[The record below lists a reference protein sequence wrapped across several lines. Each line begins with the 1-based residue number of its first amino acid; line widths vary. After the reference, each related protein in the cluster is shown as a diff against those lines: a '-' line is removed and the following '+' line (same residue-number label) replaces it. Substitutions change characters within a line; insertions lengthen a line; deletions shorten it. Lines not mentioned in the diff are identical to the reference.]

1 MSWPSKEKARERERW
16 VEIVMIHHVVVLCD
30 PQLFIKR
37 RSIKQAPRQMLYTLD
52 HAKRRATHSVIC
64 DLNPARFRPF
74 TPEPTEPRAFGG
86 AAAAP
91 LWSPR
96 LSCDLPRH
104 IYSFLTRS
112 NSSFLDSPSPDN
124 EGVIQLSL
132 ARCSDH
138 RASALPPSHESVR
151 LSAGLSD
158 FKWSLECRCVLL
170 CNRFKKKL

>member
-16 VEIVMIHHVVVLCD
+16 VERVMIHHVLVLCD

-37 RSIKQAPRQMLYTLD
+37 RSIKQAPRQMPYTRD
-52 HAKRRATHSVIC
+52 RAKRRATRSAIC
-64 DLNPARFRPF
+64 DPLVPSRPSPLNPERL
-74 TPEPTEPRAFGG
+74 
-86 AAAAP
+86 AAP
-91 LWSPR
+91 

-112 NSSFLDSPSPDN
+112 GSSFLDSPSPDD

-132 ARCSDH
+132 ARRSDH
-138 RASALPPSHESVR
+138 RASAFPPSHGSARVSAR
-151 LSAGLSD
+151 LERLQMELGMPA
-158 FKWSLECRCVLL
+158 RITPR